1 LAIKNK
7 MINFANDMNKK
18 QEIKLFEEQKVR
30 MEWDDEKEKWFFSI
44 VDVCAVLTESK
55 DYLTARKYWNKLK
68 QRLKEEGNE
77 TVTNCHQL
85 KMKAADGK
93 MRLTDVA
100 DMEQMF
106 RVIQSIPSPKAEPF
120 KQWMAEVASQRVD
133 QMQDPELNFEQAY
146 ADYRR
151 LGYSDR
157 WINQRLKSIEVRKGL
172 TDEWDRAGVKE
183 GQQYATLTDIITQ
196 AWSGKTT
203 RQYKQYKGLKKESL
217 RDNMTNIE
225 LALNILAEASTT
237 EISKAQNPKGF
248 KQSAAVARKGGK
260 IAGDARKKLEAQTGR
275 SVISSEK
282 ALDYLPPADRIQEL
296 PEDADD

>member
-1 LAIKNK
+1 

-146 ADYRR
+146 TDYRR

-260 IAGDARKKLEAQTGR
+260 IAGDARKELEAQTGR

-282 ALDYLPPADRIQEL
+282 ASDYLPPVDRIQEL